1 MKIEKFDH
9 VNVRTKQLDILIE
22 WYTRVLGMKSG
33 KRPNFPFPG
42 AWMYAGNDAQAM
54 VHLVGIEGDDAV
66 GSEVRLK
73 LEHFAF
79 AATGLA
85 EFEARLKQDGVEYN
99 RVDNDIVGLIQVNL
113 WDPDGNHIH
122 VDFPFEE

>member
-1 MKIEKFDH
+1 MKVRKLDH
-9 VNVRTKQLDILIE
+9 VNIRTKQLDSLIE
-22 WYTRVLGMKSG
+22 WYTRVLGMTSG
-33 KRPNFPFPG
+33 KRPDFPFPG
-42 AWMYAGNDAQAM
+42 AWMYAGEDAQAM

-79 AATGLA
+79 AATGL
-85 EFEARLKQDGVEYN
+85 ETFEESLKKQGIKYN
-99 RVDNDIVGLIQVNL
+99 RVNNDIVGLIQVNL

-122 VDFPFEE
+122 IDFPFEE